1 LVPLFVPGA
10 AQTTASPPSMGER
23 TFDLDA
29 RSGRVIDQMMPAL
42 ENSAF
47 YKWHRRQLDS
57 LISINAEIPQRCR

>member
-1 LVPLFVPGA
+1 LVPLFVPDA
-10 AQTTASPPSMGER
+10 AQTTASPPSMGEL

-47 YKWHRRQLDS
+47 YKWHRRQSDS
-57 LISINAEIPQRCR
+57 LIRINAEILRRCR